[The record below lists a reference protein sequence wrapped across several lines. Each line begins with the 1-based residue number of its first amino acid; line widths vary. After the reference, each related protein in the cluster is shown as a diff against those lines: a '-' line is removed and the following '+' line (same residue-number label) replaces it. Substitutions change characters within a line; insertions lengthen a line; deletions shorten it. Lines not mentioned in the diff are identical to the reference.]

1 MELSNDIPRL
11 YTGIAEWLGC
21 LTVLLNCR
29 RRVDTG
35 LFIAISTA
43 AVVLQCGLLVL
54 TAGVDAGILWVCI
67 MGIAF
72 LQMVIFLY
80 LCADI
85 SPQGVLYGAGAA
97 FLHAEFAA
105 SLEWQLHAWGLRFYP
120 NDNFF
125 PSVLLVVVYAAVF
138 SFFSFMSRRHIT
150 ENFLKSLTWKEV
162 ISISLL
168 IIFTFAFSN
177 LSFFLAGSPFSGRVT
192 EDIFAMR
199 TLADGLGTAVFW
211 GFEISIS
218 ELLTQKELYSIRHV
232 LSSQYEQFR
241 YYQESEEMLHMMQH
255 DLKHQI
261 EGLRGE
267 TNEQKK
273 EEWLDMIENELD
285 KWWLPQRTGNS
296 VFDTILS
303 AKLRRARQLDVRITC
318 VADGALLNCL
328 HVADICTIFGNAL
341 DNALESVV
349 MIPDP
354 EKRLIHVSVS
364 AQKNFIF
371 INISNTLGTP
381 LIESENIL
389 LTTKRDKKNHGYGIK
404 GIKYVVGKYGGHVSY
419 KADEGWFRLNILIPM
434 KQTNT

>member
-1 MELSNDIPRL
+1 M
-11 YTGIAEWLGC
+11 
-21 LTVLLNCR
+21 
-29 RRVDTG
+29 
-35 LFIAISTA
+35 
-43 AVVLQCGLLVL
+43 
-54 TAGVDAGILWVCI
+54 
-67 MGIAF
+67 
-72 LQMVIFLY
+72 
-80 LCADI
+80 
-85 SPQGVLYGAGAA
+85 
-97 FLHAEFAA
+97 HAEFAA

-125 PSVLLVVVYAAVF
+125 PSVLMVVVYAAVF

-318 VADGALLNCL
+318 VADGAL
-328 HVADICTIFGNAL
+328 
-341 DNALESVV
+341 
-349 MIPDP
+349 
-354 EKRLIHVSVS
+354 
-364 AQKNFIF
+364 
-371 INISNTLGTP
+371 
-381 LIESENIL
+381 
-389 LTTKRDKKNHGYGIK
+389 
-404 GIKYVVGKYGGHVSY
+404 
-419 KADEGWFRLNILIPM
+419 
-434 KQTNT
+434 

>member
-434 KQTNT
+434 K

>member
-125 PSVLLVVVYAAVF
+125 PFVLLVVVYAAVF

-255 DLKHQI
+255 DLKHHI

-434 KQTNT
+434 KQINT

>member
-125 PSVLLVVVYAAVF
+125 PSVLMVVVYAAVF

-434 KQTNT
+434 KQINT